1 MKTMRTTR
9 SVRLFWSLCLLS
21 GAALATPPKKAIGE
35 AKEDDPVVCPALPA
49 SPLSVGDVALF
60 RALSW
65 AFEPAPIEVRAQAIE
80 DLGFLGDARAL
91 NALAQLCLDPN
102 PALARAAIR
111 AIAAIRHP
119 RAEEILSNVIRH
131 PNVPEP
137 TKQRALELLPYQN
150 TWSSLR
156 FIRLTAA
163 QTTATTSVVLLARRM
178 SAELPQR
185 PLPELKAPAQASGE
199 QAPMTPLPL
208 PPLPP
213 PSAEPRR
220 QGESK

>member
-9 SVRLFWSLCLLS
+9 SRRLIWSLCLLS
-21 GAALATPPKKAIGE
+21 VQALAVPPKKAIGD
-35 AKEDDPVVCPALPA
+35 AKEDDPVICPAAPA
-49 SPLSVGDVALF
+49 PAFNGADVALF
-60 RALSW
+60 RGVSW
-65 AFEPAPIEVRAQAIE
+65 AFEPAPIEVRVQAIE

-119 RAEEILSNVIRH
+119 RAEEILSNVVKH
-131 PNVPEP
+131 PNVPEA

-156 FIRLTAA
+156 FIRITGA
-163 QTTATTSVVLLARRM
+163 QTTATTSVVLQARRM
-178 SAELPQR
+178 SADLPQK
-185 PLPELKAPAQASGE
+185 PTPGLKTPVPSSFE
-199 QAPMTPLPL
+199 TPPM
-208 PPLPP
+208 LPP
-213 PSAEPRR
+213 PPPPSPDSVRMVP
-220 QGESK
+220 GDSK